1 MTKVI
6 QTTDTDG
13 TGPRIVTVPGV
24 SGYSARYV
32 AAHLDRE
39 AGSVVTSW
47 PATSAGAALALVGGA
62 SKFTIGDDGDYYLST
77 PGGTNA
83 GGRLLGAHTMQ
94 RPFTIAAVVKADAGF
109 LFMGMTGLEAGRN
122 AAGDWYQRSTT
133 GAVATSSVSDSGWV
147 LILMNAHTDGTHSLT
162 VGNVT
167 TGRAALGVATP
178 SYGGL
183 YFGAS
188 AAGQNANVREIVVWH
203 SDLNASA
210 RASVSKYFRERY
222 ASLGR

>member
-24 SGYSARYV
+24 GGYSARYV

-39 AGSVVTSW
+39 AGAIVPSW
-47 PATSAGAALALVGGA
+47 PATSAGATLTLVGGA
-62 SKFTIGDDGDYYLST
+62 SNLAIGDDGDYYVST
-77 PGGTNA
+77 PGGANA
-83 GGRLLGAHTMQ
+83 GGRVLGAHTTQ

-109 LFMGMTGLEAGRN
+109 LFMGMTGLEVGRN
-122 AAGDWYQRSTT
+122 AAGAWYQRSTT
-133 GAVATSSVSDSGWV
+133 GAVATSSDSGAGWV
-147 LILMNAHTDGTHSLT
+147 LVLMNAHADGTHSLT
-162 VGNVT
+162 VNGVT
-167 TGRAALGVATP
+167 TSKVALGVATP

-188 AAGQNANVREIVVWH
+188 TVGENAHVREIVVWH